1 MSDNSLA
8 QESARLGGWA
18 ARRRGRT
25 SGRCCRSGCASS
37 CRAAA
42 CSPCRRLKC
51 TLDTLRDVRSR
62 SAQLPWNTG
71 WQPSLGCVV
80 LHRCAASSS
89 CVRCSGAARARRA
102 RRRRHRLLVRLALLE
117 LASRSLE
124 CGGDQHVQLQ
134 VEDGSMRAQRGL
146 VWDGIFANFERS
158 GRVRGRVTSVVSTCV
173 VCRHDTQCQT
183 HGSWSELMV
192 NRMKLR
198 SVT

>member
-1 MSDNSLA
+1 MPCQPSVSDNSLA

-62 SAQLPWNTG
+62 SAQLPWNIG

-134 VEDGSMRAQRGL
+134 LQVEDGSMRAQRGL

-158 GRVRGRVTSVVSTCV
+158 GRVRVSSHKCCV
-173 VCRHDTQCQT
+173 HVCRLPTRHTLSDT
-183 HGSWSELMV
+183 WIMV
-192 NRMKLR
+192 
-198 SVT
+198 